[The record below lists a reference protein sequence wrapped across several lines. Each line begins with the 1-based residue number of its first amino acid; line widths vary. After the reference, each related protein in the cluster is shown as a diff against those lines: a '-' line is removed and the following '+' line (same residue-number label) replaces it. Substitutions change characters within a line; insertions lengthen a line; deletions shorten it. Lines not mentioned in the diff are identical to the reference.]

1 MTPCRLIY
9 KSFVDSKHLK
19 LSQIG
24 SLANQA
30 ARNNRRLG
38 LCGILVHSN
47 GRFLQLIEG
56 TSKFVNETFCKI
68 VKDPRHHQ
76 IELISFENIVQPE
89 FNDWSMKLLEIEDIE
104 SSVKKFLLSK
114 YPNNDGE
121 FNFIDDRILMTSLLM
136 DIKQILSE
144 N

>member
-9 KSFVDSKHLK
+9 RSLADNNYLQ

-68 VKDPRHHQ
+68 VKDPRHYQ

-89 FNDWSMKLLEIEDIE
+89 FNDWSMKLLDIEDIE
-104 SSVKKFLLSK
+104 PSVKKFLFSK
-114 YPNNDGE
+114 YPNHDGK

-136 DIKQILSE
+136 DLKQILT

>member
-9 KSFVDSKHLK
+9 RSLADNNYLQ

-68 VKDPRHHQ
+68 VKDPRHYQ

-89 FNDWSMKLLEIEDIE
+89 FNDWSMKLLDIEDIE
-104 SSVKKFLLSK
+104 PSVKKFLFSK
-114 YPNNDGE
+114 YPNHNGE
-121 FNFIDDRILMTSLLM
+121 FNFIDDHVLMTSLLM
-136 DIKQILSE
+136 DLKQILST